1 MAKSETT
8 HSVLEAAE
16 DDRARDFAE
25 LIAVPIADQPA
36 QAAPPLG
43 GVVVGMLVGF
53 VENGA
58 TPMVTFPGRA
68 GAVPVAART
77 TVDLHAPHI
86 GRQVVMVFEQGNPNR
101 PIITG
106 CIRQADNQPRT
117 ELTGRVEVQA
127 DGERLIVSA
136 VHGLVLRC
144 GKASITLSPDG
155 KIVVRGTHVVS
166 HSSGLNRIK
175 GGSVQVN

>member
-1 MAKSETT
+1 MRDRELTRSL
-8 HSVLEAAE
+8 LELA
-16 DDRARDFAE
+16 DGVGSRDFDE
-25 LIAVPIADQPA
+25 LIAVPIGDESGSPA
-36 QAAPPLG
+36 RPIQ
-43 GVVVGMLVGF
+43 GVVVGTLVGF
-53 VENGA
+53 ADNGA
-58 TPMVTFPGRA
+58 TPLVTFPGQPGSA
-68 GAVPVAART
+68 PIAART

-86 GRQVVMVFEQGNPNR
+86 GGDAVLTFEGGDPSR

-106 CIRQADNQPRT
+106 CIRQTGARSVP
-117 ELTGRVEVQA
+117 ELPGRVEIDA
-127 DGERLIVSA
+127 DGERLVVSA

>member
-1 MAKSETT
+1 MANREPK
-8 HSVLEAAE
+8 HSVLESVEGDEAG
-16 DDRARDFAE
+16 DFAE
-25 LIAVPIADQPA
+25 LIAGPLADQPA
-36 QAAPPLG
+36 QAIAPHG
-43 GVVVGMLVGF
+43 GVVVGALVGLT
-53 VENGA
+53 ENGA
-58 TPMVTFPGRA
+58 TPLVTFPGQV
-68 GAVPVAART
+68 GPVAART

-86 GRQVVMVFEQGNPNR
+86 GRPVVLVFEAGNPGQ

-106 CIRQADNQPRT
+106 CVRQPDDRPFADVA
-117 ELTGRVEVQA
+117 GGVEVQA
-127 DGERLIVSA
+127 DGERLVVSA
-136 VHGLVLRC
+136 AHGLVLRC

>member
-1 MAKSETT
+1 MANREPT
-8 HSVLEAAE
+8 HSVLELAE
-16 DDRARDFAE
+16 GDKTGDFAE
-25 LIAVPIADQPA
+25 LIAGPLADQRVQNVTPN
-36 QAAPPLG
+36 G
-43 GVVVGMLVGF
+43 GTAVGTLVALTD
-53 VENGA
+53 NGA
-58 TPMVTFPGRA
+58 TPLVTFPGQT
-68 GAVPVAART
+68 GPVAART

-86 GRQVVMVFEQGNPNR
+86 GRPVVLVFEAGNPGR

-106 CIRQADNQPRT
+106 CVRQPGDRPFA
-117 ELTGRVEVQA
+117 EASGGVEVQA
-127 DGERLIVSA
+127 DGERLVVSA

-166 HSSGLNRIK
+166 HASGLNRIK